1 MAMSVPFSDCP
12 KPTDTQQYL
21 QQLGEEGTI
30 YFRPNAGNA
39 GDSLIATA
47 TYQLFERLGLD
58 FKLIPDAGFDPVGKV
73 VVCGGGGAFLSCES
87 SLVQRIAQWH
97 SKAKRLVVLP
107 HTYTGHESL
116 LAQLG
121 DNVDLFARE
130 RVSYDHLSNHA
141 QHANIRI
148 GHDMAFSLDLAEVMK
163 SEVGLCVE
171 TFAPKRMFRRY
182 LWLALEGVRR
192 SKQGANVLHCLRTD
206 SERSGIRVPR
216 RNADISKLFK
226 CGGQAPE
233 LAARSTRM
241 VLNHLSC
248 YDVIVTNRLHL
259 AIAGGLLGKLVRF
272 HANSYHKC
280 ASVFEYSI
288 KGLFP
293 SVEWMGDSEVML

>member
-1 MAMSVPFSDCP
+1 MSVPFSDCP

-107 HTYTGHESL
+107 HTYTGQESL

-121 DNVDLFARE
+121 DNVDL
-130 RVSYDHLSNHA
+130 
-141 QHANIRI
+141 
-148 GHDMAFSLDLAEVMK
+148 
-163 SEVGLCVE
+163 
-171 TFAPKRMFRRY
+171 FAPKRMFRRY

-226 CGGQAPE
+226 CGGQTPE

-248 YDVIVTNRLHL
+248 YDVIITNRLHV
-259 AIAGGLLGKLVRF
+259 AVAGGLLGKLVRF

-288 KGLFP
+288 KERFP
-293 SVEWMGDSEVML
+293 NVEWMGDCEVML